1 MTKPTIHSFYP
12 FTEKSNEKFLI
23 IKLTNPHKDKDPSL
37 DVYKLTVNKLK
48 ENKFFDRKNFSEHL
62 KSKN

>member
-12 FTEKSNEKFLI
+12 YTEKSNEN
-23 IKLTNPHKDKDPSL
+23 IKLTNPHKDKDASL

-48 ENKFFDRKNFSEHL
+48 EYKFFDRKNFIEHL